1 MKHMRRSLPL
11 AFVLLLAFTGCARAE
26 QAAENA
32 WESIVSFV
40 ERLLHLERPKKP
52 PVPQLHYVVGEPYE
66 AGGHWF
72 YPHAE
77 FHYDST
83 GIAVI
88 AARNHPPL
96 TADGEVYDPN
106 AMAIAHQTLQLPA
119 IGKLTNLE
127 NGRSVMVRIND
138 RGPAQ
143 VSRFVEVTPRVA
155 ALLGFDATGRAR
167 VRLQLDQELSEALAM
182 ELQGNASAPAIATA
196 PREQVAEAT
205 LAPPPGVGAGMSSS
219 PNAAAKANPATPM
232 PERKLPK
239 VPLRLPETVT
249 QGTAMPG
256 SLWIL
261 VNTFHTASAAT
272 AQQNALAD
280 FGARVVRSLRNGEET
295 DQVMIGPIGSIPE
308 ADALLERVIKAGAVD
323 ARIVVEQE

>member
-26 QAAENA
+26 QAAQNA
-32 WESIVSFV
+32 WESLVSFV
-40 ERLLHLERPKKP
+40 ERLLHLERPKP
-52 PVPQLHYVVGEPYE
+52 PMPHLHYVVGEPYE
-66 AGGHWF
+66 AGGHWY
-72 YPHAE
+72 YPHAQ
-77 FHYDST
+77 FQYDTT

-155 ALLGFDATGRAR
+155 ALLGFDTTGLAR

-196 PREQVAEAT
+196 PREQVAETT
-205 LAPPPGVGAGMSSS
+205 LAPPPGVATSTPASA
-219 PNAAAKANPATPM
+219 NAAAKANSAAPSPQ
-232 PERKLPK
+232 RNLPK

-249 QGTAMPG
+249 QGAATGG

-261 VNTFHTASAAT
+261 VDTFHSASAAT
-272 AQQNALAD
+272 TQRNALAN
-280 FGARVVRSLRNGEET
+280 FGAHVVRSLQDGQET